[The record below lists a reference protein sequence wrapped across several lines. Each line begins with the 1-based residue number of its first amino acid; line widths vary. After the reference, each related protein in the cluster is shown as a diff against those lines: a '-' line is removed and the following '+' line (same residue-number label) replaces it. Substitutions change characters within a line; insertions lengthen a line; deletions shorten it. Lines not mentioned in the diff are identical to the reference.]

1 MCALIDRCLNL
12 VQMAEV
18 YINENN
24 ILENSQ
30 VTFMVTMASFITSIV
45 FIFLQSFFIF
55 KYANIIINYGKN
67 ASVLGIMQI
76 VSTNFC
82 ITLRTVVHETVN
94 EIRQYYNNHVGFKG
108 NKISFGIF

>member
-1 MCALIDRCLNL
+1 
-12 VQMAEV
+12 MAEV
-18 YINENN
+18 FFNERK
-24 ILENSQ
+24 ILEDIQ
-30 VTFMVTMASFITSIV
+30 VTFLVTLISLFTSIV

-94 EIRQYYNNHVGFKG
+94 EIRQYNNNKEGSESKRYNPIL
-108 NKISFGIF
+108 KIT